1 MIYKVI
7 GNPNIRSGGIYY
19 NDGMEI
25 ELEPIHAEPL
35 IKAGMLEEIT
45 ESKPEIK
52 IEYTEEPERVVIPV
66 IYEDDLP
73 TAIATGPKLKKPK
86 KQNKK

>member
-7 GNPNIRSGGIYY
+7 GNPNIRSGKKYY

-35 IKAGMLEEIT
+35 IKAGLLIEFI

-52 IEYTEEPERVVIPV
+52 IEYQEELERVEIPV
-66 IYEDDLP
+66 IYEDELP
-73 TAIATGPKLKKPK
+73 TANDTGLKPK
-86 KQNKK
+86 KQKKQKI